1 MNIRRIIEKRV
12 RERLAGVDVER
23 DTHVAVAANVGED
36 GAVTAVSSTQDDGRS
51 DNDTDAA

>member
-1 MNIRRIIEKRV
+1 MNIRRIIEERV

-36 GAVTAVSSTQDDGRS
+36 GAVTAVSSTQDDAR
-51 DNDTDAA
+51 DDDDTDAA